1 MKSLILH
8 PTDISQ
14 WYALV
19 NEAQASTQLT
29 LNENTESYL
38 VFLLQRFSQR
48 PQLLESVV
56 AVDFLEAMHIVGK
69 PQIER
74 LRAVGDKSLLLCGL
88 FPGVATR
95 HHVTLDYYTGMGQ
108 AAYLTVSELQEKSTS
123 ELYLQL
129 SEHFIVMQKILQAM
143 RGDFCQFDH
152 KATDAFKLENDSHMH

>member
-1 MKSLILH
+1 MKDLILN

-19 NEAQASTQLT
+19 NEAQASTQLM

-38 VFLLQRFSQR
+38 VFLLKRFSQT

-56 AVDFLEAMHIVGK
+56 ALDFLESMHIVGK
-69 PQIER
+69 QQIER

-95 HHVTLDYYTGMGQ
+95 RHVTLDYYTGMGQ
-108 AAYLTVSELQEKSTS
+108 AAYLTVSELQDKPTS
-123 ELYLQL
+123 ELYFQL
-129 SEHFIVMQKILQAM
+129 SEHFINMQKILQAM
-143 RGDFCQFDH
+143 RGDFYQFEH
-152 KATDAFKLENDSHMH
+152 KDTDAFALKDDSHMH